1 MFHDFGKSSLMT
13 FNYDYIII
21 GGGIIGL
28 TMARRLLQLDPVA
41 SMAIVEKEPDVARH
55 ASGRNSGVLH
65 AGFYYTADSL
75 KARFTAAGNRR
86 LADYCLDNNLKF
98 NHCKKLVVARDET
111 ELPGLYELEKRGK
124 RNGVEVAIIDEKEVR
139 DLDPNVRTH
148 QFALYS
154 PATATVDPVE
164 ICLALKREL
173 QDKGVRFHWQEAYA
187 RKEGNSFISSRN
199 NRFVFGKLI
208 NAAGLYAD
216 KVAGDFGFS
225 GNYTIVPFK
234 GLYLKYTG
242 SKPPVKTNVYP
253 VPNLKNPFLGVHFTV
268 TVNGS
273 VKIGPTSMPAFWR
286 EHYNGLRHLKPGEAL
301 SILRR
306 QAALFAS
313 DSFGFRSLARQELK
327 KMRKRHFIGLAAGMV
342 HELDAKGFNEWGR
355 PGIRAQLM
363 NIHTRELVMDF
374 VVEGDDRST
383 HILNA
388 VSPALTCSFPFAEWV
403 VEHHV
408 LNQVMMNE

>member
-1 MFHDFGKSSLMT
+1 MQLIDFKKVLISHY
-13 FNYDYIII
+13 NYIII

-28 TMARRLLQLDPVA
+28 AMARRILQLDPGA
-41 SMAIVEKEPDVARH
+41 SIAILEKEPDVARH

-75 KARFTAAGNRR
+75 KARFTADGNRR
-86 LADYCLDNNLKF
+86 LAEYCKDKKLKF
-98 NHCKKLVVARDET
+98 NHCKKVVVTKDET
-111 ELPGLYELEKRGK
+111 ELPALYELEERGK
-124 RNGVEVAIIDEKEVR
+124 RNGVEVAIIDQKEVR
-139 DLDPNVRTH
+139 ELDPNVRTH

-164 ICLALKREL
+164 ICVTLKQEL
-173 QDKGVRFHWQEAYA
+173 QDRGVRFYWQEAYA
-187 RKEGNSFISSRN
+187 RRVGKDGFVSSRN

-216 KVAGDFGFS
+216 KVASDFSFS
-225 GNYTIVPFK
+225 RDYTIIPFK

-242 SKPPVKTNVYP
+242 NKPPVKTNVYP

-268 TVNGS
+268 TVDGS

-286 EHYNGLRHLKPGEAL
+286 EHYDGFRNFNPGEAM
-301 SILRR
+301 SILRH
-306 QAALFAS
+306 QAGLFARN
-313 DSFGFRSLARQELK
+313 SFGFRSLATDELK
-327 KMRKRHFIGLAAGMV
+327 KMRKNHFIGMAVGMV
-342 HELDAKGFNEWGR
+342 HELDTKGFSEWGR

-363 NIHTRELVMDF
+363 NIHTCELVMDF

-403 VEHHV
+403 VENHV
-408 LNQVMMNE
+408 LNEVMMNK